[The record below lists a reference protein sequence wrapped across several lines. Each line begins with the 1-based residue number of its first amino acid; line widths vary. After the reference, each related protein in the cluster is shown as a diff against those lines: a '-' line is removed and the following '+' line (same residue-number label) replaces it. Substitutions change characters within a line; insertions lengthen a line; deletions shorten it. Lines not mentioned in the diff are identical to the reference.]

1 MDVSTLKLFVEV
13 MRRRS
18 FTQVAKTGRMAPSSV
33 SRAIASLETELGTRL
48 FQRSTRRLEPTEA
61 GLRYFERVEPLLEE
75 LTEAGMMVADSV
87 GQPRGTLR
95 VSAPTVFGQMFLV
108 PVVAELHE
116 KHPDLGIELL
126 LNDAYVDLV
135 GERIDVAIRLGTL
148 SDSSDIARRVRMI
161 RYYICASPQ
170 YLKRH
175 GAPATPR
182 ELARHECLLFPRG
195 GYSLSWLFR
204 DASGAVEE
212 VQIDGRCLITNSE
225 SIRQCALSGMG
236 LALLPDW
243 LVEPD
248 IESGTLCAL
257 FDDYEVTATDYDS
270 AIWILQPSRAYVP
283 LKARV
288 FVERLLDRC
297 SDTAVRDKR
306 GKHVVAHRATEP

>member
-13 MRRRS
+13 MLRRN
-18 FTQVAKTGRMAPSSV
+18 FTEVAKTERMAPSSV

-48 FQRSTRRLEPTEA
+48 FQRSTRKLEPTEA
-61 GLRYFERVEPLLEE
+61 GLRYFERIAPLLEE

-87 GQPRGTLR
+87 GRPEGTLR
-95 VSAPTVFGQMFLV
+95 VSAPAVFGQMFLV
-108 PVVAELHE
+108 PVVMELHN
-116 KHPDLGIELL
+116 KYPDLTTELL

-135 GERIDVAIRLGTL
+135 GERIDVAIRLGSL
-148 SDSSDIARRVRMI
+148 SDSSYIARRVRAI
-161 RYYICASPQ
+161 RYYICASPE

-175 GAPATPR
+175 GAPATPQ
-182 ELARHECLLFPRG
+182 ELAQHECLLFPRG
-195 GYSLSWLFR
+195 EYSLSWLFR
-204 DASGAVEE
+204 DAANNVEE

-225 SIRQCALSGMG
+225 SIRHCALSGMG

-248 IESGTLCAL
+248 IESGKLQTL

-283 LKARV
+283 LKAKV
-288 FVERLLDRC
+288 FVEHLLGWC
-297 SDTAVRDKR
+297 SN
-306 GKHVVAHRATEP
+306 ATE

>member
-13 MRRRS
+13 MLRRN
-18 FTQVAKTGRMAPSSV
+18 FTEVAKTERMAPSSV

-48 FQRSTRRLEPTEA
+48 FQRSTRKLEPTEA
-61 GLRYFERVEPLLEE
+61 GLRYFERIAPLLEE

-87 GQPRGTLR
+87 GRPEGTLR
-95 VSAPTVFGQMFLV
+95 VSAPAVFGQMFLV
-108 PVVAELHE
+108 PVVMELHN
-116 KHPDLGIELL
+116 KYPDLTTELL

-135 GERIDVAIRLGTL
+135 GERIDVAIRLGSL
-148 SDSSDIARRVRMI
+148 SDSSYIARRVRAI
-161 RYYICASPQ
+161 RYYICASPE

-175 GAPATPR
+175 GAPATPQG
-182 ELARHECLLFPRG
+182 LAQHECLLFPRG
-195 GYSLSWLFR
+195 EYSLSWLFR
-204 DASGAVEE
+204 DAANNVEE

-225 SIRQCALSGMG
+225 SIRHCALSGMG

-248 IESGTLCAL
+248 IESGKLQTL

-283 LKARV
+283 LKAKV
-288 FVERLLDRC
+288 FVEHLLGWC
-297 SDTAVRDKR
+297 SN
-306 GKHVVAHRATEP
+306 ATE

>member
-1 MDVSTLKLFVEV
+1 MDISTLKLFVEV

-18 FTQVAKTGRMAPSSV
+18 FTEVAKTDRMAPSSV

-48 FQRSTRRLEPTEA
+48 YQRSTRKLEPTEA
-61 GLRYFERVEPLLEE
+61 GLRYFERVAPLLEE

-87 GQPRGTLR
+87 GRPRGTLR

-108 PVVAELHE
+108 PVVTELHQQY
-116 KHPDLGIELL
+116 PDLTIELL

-148 SDSSDIARRVRMI
+148 SDSSYIARRIRTI
-161 RYYICASPQ
+161 RYYICASPE
-170 YLKRH
+170 YLKRN
-175 GAPATPR
+175 GAPTTPQ

-195 GYSLSWLFR
+195 EYSLSWLFR
-204 DASGAVEE
+204 DTAGDVEE
-212 VQIDGRCLITNSE
+212 VQIDGRCLITHSE
-225 SIRQCALSGMG
+225 SIRQCALTGIG

-248 IESGTLCAL
+248 IESGKLQAL
-257 FDDYEVTATDYDS
+257 FDGYEVTATDYDS

-283 LKARV
+283 LKAKV
-288 FVERLLDRC
+288 FVEHLLGRC
-297 SDTAVRDKR
+297 SNSA
-306 GKHVVAHRATEP
+306 E